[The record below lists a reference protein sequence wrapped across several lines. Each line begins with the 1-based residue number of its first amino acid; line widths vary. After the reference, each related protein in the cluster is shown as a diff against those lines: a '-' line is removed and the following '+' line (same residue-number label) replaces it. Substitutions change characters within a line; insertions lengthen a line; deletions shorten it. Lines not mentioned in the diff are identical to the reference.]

1 MAFALSKI
9 CDNISGSK
17 ILKCWRYLVAVS
29 SCFLIKEQHFQRE
42 AELFEKDIVC
52 SASEN
57 GGPGIVLLPGV
68 KPIIDLVRALS
79 ILRF

>member
-1 MAFALSKI
+1 M
-9 CDNISGSK
+9 
-17 ILKCWRYLVAVS
+17 AVS